1 MPKAESARAPGLRP
15 FPEGRD
21 GPAQDPIMTD
31 KPKILTIN
39 PGSTSTKIAVF
50 DGETKLFER
59 KVDHSTADLAP
70 FDTIGDQFPMRRDA
84 ILKALLAEG
93 FDVAGLAAVAGRGG
107 KLPPLKRGAYVVD
120 EAMVDFLR
128 HRPIDQHASNLGA
141 LIAHDIATPL
151 GIPAYIYD
159 AVVVDEMDDIA
170 RFSGVPQLTRRA
182 SCHVLNMR
190 AMALRVMKAEGKRL
204 EDASVVVCHMG
215 GGVTATVIS
224 GGRMIDVLSDEEGP
238 FSPERAGRVPC
249 RQLVDLCFSGD
260 FDRKSATKLMRGV
273 GGLVAYLGTN
283 SALEV
288 ESRIDA
294 GDGEAEAVYRAMA
307 YQIAKGIGEL
317 ATVVMGRVDRI
328 VLTGAIAHS
337 KRMVEWV
344 SERVRFIAP
353 VTVVPGE
360 NELEALAE
368 GTLRVLNAEETASRF
383 VEA

>member
-1 MPKAESARAPGLRP
+1 
-15 FPEGRD
+15 
-21 GPAQDPIMTD
+21 MTD

-59 KVDHSTADLAP
+59 KVDHSAADLAP
-70 FDTIGDQFPMRRDA
+70 FETIGDQFPMRRNA

-93 FDVAGLAAVAGRGG
+93 FDVTSLAAVAGRGG
-107 KLPPLKRGAYVVD
+107 KLPPLKRGAYLVNED
-120 EAMVDFLR
+120 MVEFLR

-141 LIAHDIATPL
+141 LIAYDIATPL
-151 GIPAYIYD
+151 GIPSFIYD
-159 AVVVDEMDDIA
+159 AVVVDEMEDIA

-190 AMALRVMKAEGKRL
+190 AMAIKVLKAEGRRL
-204 EDASVVVCHMG
+204 EDVNVVVCHMG

-238 FSPERAGRVPC
+238 FSPERAGRVPS

-288 ESRIDA
+288 EGRIDR
-294 GDGEAEAVYRAMA
+294 GDAEAELVYRAMA

-317 ATVVMGRVDRI
+317 ATVVSGEVDRI
-328 VLTGAIAHS
+328 ILTGAIAHS
-337 KRMVEWV
+337 TRMTDWV
-344 SERVRFIAP
+344 SDRVAFIAP
-353 VTVVPGE
+353 VVVVPGE
-360 NELEALAE
+360 NELEALAS
-368 GTLRVLNAEETASRF
+368 GTLRVLTGEETASRF